1 MKWYCGTGVS
11 FLVHCLKVLADSQN
25 QDKLRSILRV
35 FSATRYWLADYES
48 RLSIEQCCFDQGFV
62 PKLKRGYAS
71 SNFYFFGSRKE

>member
-1 MKWYCGTGVS
+1 MQWYGGTGAS

-48 RLSIEQCCFDQGFV
+48 RFSIEQCYFDRGFV
-62 PKLKRGYAS
+62 LKLKKRYAS
-71 SNFYFFGSRKE
+71 GNF